1 MIPHRHFYCALFAA
15 IAGLQSLP
23 SASGIMFIPE
33 PGRKLG
39 PHQQCVASTAKV
51 GDATENIDGDRIVIQ
66 SVSGKFASSFS
77 PCSPPDQPL
86 LAEVEF
92 IESPEYHSAFSL
104 DLPATFTSKPLS
116 EVERFE
122 LVRVRAYSSTQHMW
136 LSAHSWD
143 RRKIS
148 DIDAFATDQK
158 QLQTL
163 PGNITQTATE
173 HLTVR
178 GIPALRWQTEYKP
191 HSIAPN
197 TSSVTTVLIGDSEVA
212 VVSVTGITF
221 KIGNSRDAML
231 QIADGVH
238 GLMGG
243 PAAPA
248 ASP

>member
-1 MIPHRHFYCALFAA
+1 
-15 IAGLQSLP
+15 
-23 SASGIMFIPE
+23 MFIPE
-33 PGRKLG
+33 PARKLG
-39 PHQQCVASTAKV
+39 PHQQCVAPTAKV
-51 GDATENIDGDRIVIQ
+51 GDSTANVDGDRIVIQ

-77 PCSPPDQPL
+77 PCSPPGQPL

-92 IESPEYHSAFSL
+92 IESPAFRSGFTL
-104 DLPATFTSKPLS
+104 DLPATFTSTPLS
-116 EVERFE
+116 DGERFD
-122 LVRVRAYSSTQHMW
+122 LVRVRAYSSSQHMW

-143 RRKIS
+143 RRTIP
-148 DIDAFATDQK
+148 DIDAFAADQK
-158 QLQTL
+158 HLQTL

-173 HLTVR
+173 HLTVQ

-212 VVSVTGITF
+212 VLSVTGITF

-243 PAAPA
+243 PAASA

>member
-1 MIPHRHFYCALFAA
+1 
-15 IAGLQSLP
+15 
-23 SASGIMFIPE
+23 MFIPE
-33 PGRKLG
+33 PARKLG
-39 PHQQCVASTAKV
+39 PHQQCVTSPAKV
-51 GDATENIDGDRIVIQ
+51 GDAAENIDGDRIVIQ

-77 PCSPPDQPL
+77 PCTPRDQPL

-92 IESPEYHSAFSL
+92 VESTEFRSAFTL
-104 DLPATFTSKPLS
+104 DLPATFTSMPLS
-116 EVERFE
+116 DVERFE
-122 LVRVRAYSSTQHMW
+122 LVRVRAYSSTLHMW

-143 RRKIS
+143 RRKIP
-148 DIDAFATDQK
+148 DIDAFAADQK
-158 QLQTL
+158 NLQTL

-173 HLTVR
+173 HLTVQ

-212 VVSVTGITF
+212 VISVTGITF

-231 QIADGVH
+231 QIADGAH
-238 GLMGG
+238 GLMSGS
-243 PAAPA
+243 AASA